1 MTQPAVQVRLRT
13 TLRVAVL
20 CEDPARRAELQR
32 IVAEAGHELVEL
44 AAAQAVLLEG
54 ALELPDRPTVTLGV
68 SDADQAAA
76 LPHDASASQIDAA
89 LRAVAAGLI
98 VRVRSDH
105 ARGFDTSLP
114 RRAHPLL
121 TPREVEIL
129 AAISAG
135 LSNKAIARR
144 FAISQHT
151 VKFHVESLFR
161 KLGVRTRAEAVAR
174 AAERRRDET
183 VEV

>member
-1 MTQPAVQVRLRT
+1 MTQPAVQVHLHTR
-13 TLRVAVL
+13 LRVAVL
-20 CEDPARRAELQR
+20 SEDPVRRAELER
-32 IVAEAGHELVEL
+32 IVAQAGHELVEPTE
-44 AAAQAVLLEG
+44 AQAVLLEG
-54 ALELPDRPTVTLGV
+54 VPEPPDRPAVTLGV
-68 SDADQAAA
+68 SDADQAAV

-105 ARGFDTSLP
+105 SRGFDTPPP
-114 RRAHPLL
+114 RHAHPLL

-129 AAISAG
+129 AAIGAG

-174 AAERRRDET
+174 ATERRRDET